1 MSIVIDANTLSLV
14 FCPTP
19 NDDFGPIKEWV
30 VQGAG
35 RIVVGGTKYKEELRR
50 VSQALRFVNEL
61 NKNWQSLDCERSRC
75 RQTRRRY

>member
-35 RIVVGGTKYKEELRR
+35 RIVVGGTK
-50 VSQALRFVNEL
+50 
-61 NKNWQSLDCERSRC
+61 
-75 RQTRRRY
+75 

>member
-35 RIVVGGTKYKEELRR
+35 RIVVESIRKNFAESPRR
-50 VSQALRFVNEL
+50 
-61 NKNWQSLDCERSRC
+61 LDLL
-75 RQTRRRY
+75 TN